1 MHDAGEVAAAD
12 LHGRLVL
19 GCSCVARVGKRLE
32 GTAAGLD
39 CVGVFFL
46 RLGAG
51 FLGNQTHGNVMA

>member
-1 MHDAGEVAAAD
+1 ME
-12 LHGRLVL
+12 
-19 GCSCVARVGKRLE
+19 SSVARVGKRLE

>member
-1 MHDAGEVAAAD
+1 MHGQSWVDE
-12 LHGRLVL
+12 R
-19 GCSCVARVGKRLE
+19 CMESSVARVGKRLE